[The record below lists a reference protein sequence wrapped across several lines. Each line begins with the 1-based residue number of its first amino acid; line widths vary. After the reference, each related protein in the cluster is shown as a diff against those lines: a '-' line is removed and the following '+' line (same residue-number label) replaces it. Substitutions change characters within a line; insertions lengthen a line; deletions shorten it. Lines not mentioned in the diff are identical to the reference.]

1 MKLKTSGD
9 EIEMQEKR
17 TAVRRQ
23 EKKGRK
29 AEKEMKQAEKEKK
42 KAAKNAAQKT
52 SGFRLLGIRNKIVIC
67 FLVPIAFMI
76 VIGVSAYQKA
86 AE

>member
-42 KAAKNAAQKT
+42 KV
-52 SGFRLLGIRNKIVIC
+52 FLLK
-67 FLVPIAFMI
+67 
-76 VIGVSAYQKA
+76 
-86 AE
+86 